1 MSAPMTDRER
11 LEGISR
17 IIEDVDYCHLGKWGV
32 EPVDI
37 LGDVEWL
44 VKMLKKDMDEQE
56 TVRKQY
62 KLFCRTIREYD
73 KLMLERRK
81 ELDVYNREHPKE

>member
-11 LEGISR
+11 LEA
-17 IIEDVDYCHLGKWGV
+17 IERKVLDEQNRLEQYMLMDDKV
-32 EPVDI
+32 
-37 LGDVEWL
+37 WL
-44 VKMLKKDMDEQE
+44 IETLKKYMDEQE

-73 KLMLERRK
+73 KLMFERRK
-81 ELDVYNREHPKE
+81 ELDVYNKEHPKG

>member
-11 LEGISR
+11 LEA
-17 IIEDVDYCHLGKWGV
+17 IERKVLDEQNRLEQFMLMDDKV
-32 EPVDI
+32 
-37 LGDVEWL
+37 WL
-44 VKMLKKDMDEQE
+44 IETLKKYMDEQE

-73 KLMLERRK
+73 KLMFERRK
-81 ELDVYNREHPKE
+81 ELDVYNKEHPRG